1 MRKSFGSTTKAGLM
15 LAPRRKEFETFKRV
29 CFHLTENK
37 QKECMKPDF
46 IMAPKSDYDFCI
58 ALVKTLLISAVV
70 LVLAV
75 LTMFKLVSEVS
86 FTRAWALQ
94 PSRRHHHPHASNIQ

>member
-1 MRKSFGSTTKAGLM
+1 M
-15 LAPRRKEFETFKRV
+15 
-29 CFHLTENK
+29 N
-37 QKECMKPDF
+37 PDF

>member
-1 MRKSFGSTTKAGLM
+1 
-15 LAPRRKEFETFKRV
+15 
-29 CFHLTENK
+29 
-37 QKECMKPDF
+37 
-46 IMAPKSDYDFCI
+46 MAPKSDYDFCI

-94 PSRRHHHPHASNIQ
+94 PSRRRHHPHASNIQ